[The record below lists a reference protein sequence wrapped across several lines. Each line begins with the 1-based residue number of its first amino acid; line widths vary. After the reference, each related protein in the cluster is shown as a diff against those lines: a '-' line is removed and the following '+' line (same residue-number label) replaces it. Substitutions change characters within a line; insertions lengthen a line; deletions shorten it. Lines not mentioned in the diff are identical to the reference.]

1 MRTKT
6 EQARFVS
13 IKLAKAEA
21 ALDRRLEIA
30 KQRKAEVGFV
40 KEVLASSDRE
50 LWYYFPHRPLA
61 RYFQLRRLLF
71 VTFVSTS
78 RA

>member
-1 MRTKT
+1 LRTKT

-50 LWYYFPHRPLA
+50 WCFLLHLHVVRDFRS
-61 RYFQLRRLLF
+61 RDLLF
-71 VTFVSTS
+71 VASS
-78 RA
+78 Q